1 MGTAGS
7 YAIELLSKIG
17 ISNFVII
24 DYDIVEKK
32 NLISQN
38 YVTNDIGQ
46 YKVNCLLQKY
56 PSLKI
61 TPIIHKVKNYND
73 LKQILDEH
81 PTNYLLTNAD
91 DSSLIIETIGKI
103 FTDFPHIKIIESGY
117 NISEV
122 QADLI
127 TKENAHYFKNQFE
140 NLKKFFTN
148 NGDFKGLADN
158 SGTIFHSVLNAFFS
172 AKFIFDDITH
182 ISSPEFAQ
190 FNLLENKYYL
200 DNLFYRHEFT
210 QYIQRYRKDSQII
223 RQDDLIND
231 GDEEDTSD
239 SDPIEQM
246 FYSEEDN
253 WEALTYFSHI
263 KNQYCTSE
271 PYDSISIDELHKLL
285 FEYSQH
291 TFSSKQFNISKID
304 ERLSI
309 YATPS
314 VYNKHRTYTE
324 HLKNSYNRIY
334 IGDLSIQKE
343 ITFIQEYFHSLCSE
357 ISENEHDHLYF
368 SIKNT
373 NRFTLELLMKKNK
386 IGRHIGESLLRTYIE
401 VYINLFIQTHFHKAK
416 YLNTISD
423 FISQAS
429 DKLNMNRDELLNRIS
444 SFKNLNTNPYDITK
458 LRTIENQLSYISQ
471 IDKALK
477 ELR

>member
-1 MGTAGS
+1 M
-7 YAIELLSKIG
+7 
-17 ISNFVII
+17 
-24 DYDIVEKK
+24 
-32 NLISQN
+32 
-38 YVTNDIGQ
+38 
-46 YKVNCLLQKY
+46 
-56 PSLKI
+56 
-61 TPIIHKVKNYND
+61 
-73 LKQILDEH
+73 
-81 PTNYLLTNAD
+81 
-91 DSSLIIETIGKI
+91 
-103 FTDFPHIKIIESGY
+103 
-117 NISEV
+117 
-122 QADLI
+122 
-127 TKENAHYFKNQFE
+127 
-140 NLKKFFTN
+140 
-148 NGDFKGLADN
+148 
-158 SGTIFHSVLNAFFS
+158 NAFFS
-172 AKFIFDDITH
+172 AEFIFDDITH

-246 FYSEEDN
+246 FYSEEDD

-271 PYDSISIDELHKLL
+271 PYNSIPIDELHKLL

-309 YATPS
+309 YTTPS

-324 HLKNSYNRIY
+324 H
-334 IGDLSIQKE
+334 
-343 ITFIQEYFHSLCSE
+343 FHSLCSE

-444 SFKNLNTNPYDITK
+444 SFENLNTNPYDITK